1 MIGFS
6 SLLLWL
12 LSISFL
18 CPSKSSPI
26 PTLSPSPTVYFVASN
41 VADLC
46 STNQMTTL
54 LTSAACSTAAGSLS
68 LTFAGGIS
76 LSNAPLGCFFA
87 LTGFLGHTSDKVFF
101 NTGATANT
109 VSSYGN
115 TYVVCFVGSVNPT
128 RQPSLSPTAPPS
140 LSPTLSP
147 TAPPSLSPTLSPT
160 APPSLSPTAPPSLS
174 PTAPPSLSPTAPIPT
189 FFGFGVEIGDE
200 RILSAGKAILV
211 DYLQDARRGESYP
224 LPFSDCFFVSGKM
237 IPISHIVNSSR
248 VSLDSDPPLS
258 SDSILIKWRPVKV
271 SGIGSWDTNS
281 YTILTIPGGVFL
293 SWLVSL
299 SSEEIRGFIIE
310 GLYSSSPFFL
320 HHRLFRYHLLPLSH
334 LFHPIL
340 FLRSCHLSLYLQQ
353 DYLISD
359 NSRVYSWGLCPA
371 SLSSELGVGQM
382 R

>member
-18 CPSKSSPI
+18 CPSKSSPV

-109 VSSYGN
+109 VSYGN

-128 RQPSLSPTAPPS
+128 RQPS
-140 LSPTLSP
+140 
-147 TAPPSLSPTLSPT
+147 LSPT

-258 SDSILIKWRPVKV
+258 SESILIKWRPVKV

-353 DYLISD
+353 DYLITD
-359 NSRVYSWGLCPA
+359 NSRVYSWRLCPA